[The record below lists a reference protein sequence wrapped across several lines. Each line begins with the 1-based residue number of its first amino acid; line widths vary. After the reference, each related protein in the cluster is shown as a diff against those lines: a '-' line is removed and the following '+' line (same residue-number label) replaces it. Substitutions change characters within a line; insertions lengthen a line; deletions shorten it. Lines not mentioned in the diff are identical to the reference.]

1 MSCRKLA
8 SMGCLLVLCMG
19 LTTLAQGTGTIRYE
33 VWEGIGGT
41 AVADLTGNEN
51 FPENPSWDDELA
63 LFESPTDIMNDF
75 GGRLYGWL
83 HPTETADYTFWLAA
97 DDGAEV
103 WLSTT
108 DDPADVVLVV
118 AEDAWGGSR
127 DWLDRGQKSDP
138 VSLVGGEKYYVEA
151 LYKEGGGG
159 DNIAVAWQINADPD
173 PNATIDPNDIIVI
186 DGQYLSPAPQ
196 QVSLLKAKVVSPA
209 DGAVDVAADTVL
221 EWTPGPTAIMSKVY
235 LSTDASIDESDVIAE
250 TQDASIAPALELGQT
265 YYWRVDAVDMAGVYE
280 GAVATFSVIPLEA
293 HFPGPADG
301 VIMQGLTTQ
310 LSWTAGL
317 DALVHNV
324 FFSAD
329 QALVEARDPS
339 VQVGQWLSEPAFD
352 PGVLDYETTY
362 YWAVDEF
369 LGASTNP
376 GPIWSFTTLFS
387 IPVTDENL
395 KGWWTFEDVE
405 DGIVTDQ
412 SGHGNIGMLNGDAA
426 LVDVGGDTAV
436 SFSGAGYMDVPA
448 ASWSTISAEASLAF
462 WAYIDSATLPQNNFI
477 FGAYSDPA
485 DNGARVFSAH
495 LPWGSTIYFDTSGPG
510 YDRTS
515 QAVTTEELADA
526 WVHWAFV
533 KNADTGVVSIYRN
546 GALWHSAAEKT
557 KPMQGA
563 DVTKFTIGTKPS
575 LAEGWFTGM
584 MDDIRL
590 YNKALTETEVAKI
603 ALGIADITGPD
614 DLVVGVPNDGDW
626 PGGETPDLAVDDNT
640 GTKYLHFKGET
651 EPSGI
656 QIAPAMGASVVTGLT
671 LTTANDAEPRD
682 PASYE
687 LYGSNDSIDGPYELI
702 AAGDIVD
709 FTQEAAWPRF
719 TMNATAILFEND
731 VAYKYYQ
738 LMFPTVRDAGNANS
752 MQIAEIELL
761 GSLPPVL
768 KVDFSRTEGPVETG
782 FEAYIADHEQADTF
796 TAQSYEAFGTVV
808 TIAPSWAE
816 DATRQ
821 AMQMIDRGANQYTG
835 THVDL
840 LQDWIGTDTRQP
852 GNPMILTISGLPAGR
867 YAFKSY
873 HHDNDDQ
880 SGIFEVTVN
889 DAVGASTTVDID
901 ATHSNPRNGDPE
913 VALDFESIM
922 TFSTELVSDGGT
934 DIDLV
939 FSQTSGTEGSDPVHL
954 KFFLM
959 NGFELSLADVT
970 VVLSEDFEG
979 LDLGPNVDEAVAG
992 DAVWT
997 DTPPA
1002 GWGIDESGIPG
1013 IGDPATDGVTEW
1025 AGWALADLAWWVEAA
1040 GDQDRSLFALAS
1052 GTVAVADP
1060 DEWDDADHDDSA
1072 AGGWYKT
1079 FLMTPEIDISGLEAG
1094 SVQVMFDSSWRP
1106 EFDSN
1111 YHQTANITASFDG
1124 GEPVEVLLWESD
1136 DASANYKPYATNET
1150 VAVDLQ
1156 SPEGAQSVVLTFGL
1170 FDAGNDWWW
1179 AIDNVVVSGSPAAAP
1194 APLLVEDFES
1204 YEAGIDLHG
1213 VNNWEGW
1220 EGTAGAGAPVSD
1232 TFAVSG
1238 LNSVEIIGSA
1248 DLVKILDITGG
1259 TVTLSALQYIPAGG
1273 SGDTFF
1279 ILMNQYAP
1287 NPLDWSSQTKFSLGS
1302 GQIND
1307 GLATIVTD
1315 EWVELKYVID
1325 LDNNTVDEYYNG
1337 ELYNSGEWDGDAHN
1351 TLQAIDLYSAG
1362 ASSVYYDDIVID

>member
-603 ALGIADITGPD
+603 VLGIADITGPD

-671 LTTANDAEPRD
+671 FTTANDATERD
-682 PASYE
+682 PITYE
-687 LYGSNDSIDGPYELI
+687 LSGSNESIDGPFELI
-702 AAGDIVD
+702 AAGEIVD
-709 FTQEAAWPRF
+709 FNQGDAIARF
-719 TMNATAILFEND
+719 TMNATAILFENEQ
-731 VAYKYYQ
+731 AYAYYQ
-738 LMFPTVRDAGNANS
+738 VMFPTVRDAGSANS
-752 MQIAEIELL
+752 MQIAEVELL
-761 GSLPPVL
+761 GVPAIVLPVNINFQS
-768 KVDFSRTEGPVETG
+768 DSRGDGSIPEGYLPDYG
-782 FEAYIADHEQADTF
+782 Y
-796 TAQSYEAFGTVV
+796 AFGDQGNGY
-808 TIAPSWAE
+808 AYGW
-816 DATRQ
+816 D
-821 AMQMIDRGANQYTG
+821 
-835 THVDL
+835 
-840 LQDWIGTDTRQP
+840 QD
-852 GNPMILTISGLPAGR
+852 ISGDARDRDRDDVAPDQRYDTTNHMQKSDVDKIWEIELPNGTYDVFIVGGDSNHTDQINYFDVEGAILEDLDGE
-867 YAFKSY
+867 
-873 HHDNDDQ
+873 DNFDEY
-880 SGIFEVTVN
+880 SVRVTVK
-889 DAVGASTTVDID
+889 DGRLTVKPAEGASNAKIMFVDI
-901 ATHSNPRNGDPE
+901 AE
-913 VALDFESIM
+913 AV
-922 TFSTELVSDGGT
+922 
-934 DIDLV
+934 
-939 FSQTSGTEGSDPVHL
+939 
-954 KFFLM
+954 
-959 NGFELSLADVT
+959 

-979 LDLGPNVDEAVAG
+979 LELGPNVDEAVAG

-997 DTPPA
+997 DTPPE

-1025 AGWALADLAWWVEAA
+1025 AGWALADKAWWTEAA
-1040 GDQDRSLFALAS
+1040 GDQDRSLFTLGS

-1072 AGGWYKT
+1072 ANGWYKT
-1079 FLMTPEIDISGLEAG
+1079 FLITPEIDISGLAAG

-1124 GEPVEVLLWESD
+1124 GEPVAVLLWESD
-1136 DASANYKPYATNET
+1136 SASENFKDYATNET
-1150 VAVDLQ
+1150 VVVDLQ

-1179 AIDNVVVSGSPAAAP
+1179 AIDNVLVSGSPAAGPALPSPVGHWTLDEGAGTLAADSSGNGNDGTLMDNPDLLDPTWIDGVIGGALEFHGTGAAATGGDHIDCGNDASLDIASNTSIALWIRPDAENPEAGMETAPMCKATGDWSYQVRYGWGGP
-1194 APLLVEDFES
+1194 APYMSFTFNTSPRAWVSVNQNLTQGEWYHIACSHDGETLTCYLDGVETDS
-1204 YEAGIDLHG
+1204 TPMGDIASS
-1213 VNNWEGW
+1213 N
-1220 EGTAGAGAPVSD
+1220 APV
-1232 TFAVSG
+1232 
-1238 LNSVEIIGSA
+1238 IIGS
-1248 DLVKILDITGG
+1248 DGWGSDWIGG
-1259 TVTLSALQYIPAGG
+1259 IDDVQIYDVGLTETEINAIAG
-1273 SGDTFF
+1273 
-1279 ILMNQYAP
+1279 L
-1287 NPLDWSSQTKFSLGS
+1287 
-1302 GQIND
+1302 
-1307 GLATIVTD
+1307 
-1315 EWVELKYVID
+1315 
-1325 LDNNTVDEYYNG
+1325 
-1337 ELYNSGEWDGDAHN
+1337 
-1351 TLQAIDLYSAG
+1351 
-1362 ASSVYYDDIVID
+1362 